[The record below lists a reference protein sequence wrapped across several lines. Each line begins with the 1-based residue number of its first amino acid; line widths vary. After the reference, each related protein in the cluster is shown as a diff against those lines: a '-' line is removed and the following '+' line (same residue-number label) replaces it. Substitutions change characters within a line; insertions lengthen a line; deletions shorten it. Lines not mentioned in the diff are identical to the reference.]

1 MTQKSRNKNLLKE
14 RLTMLLVVFF
24 CFFISNSTYFT
35 PIQGGGKD
43 QMEKS
48 QEAESSSSQ
57 DQTFLDVDVDAV
69 VPFSIVLEQ
78 GCLHLIYETIGFKN
92 VGIQVQA
99 PMARY
104 PSHFLEILLECII
117 SPNAP

>member
-1 MTQKSRNKNLLKE
+1 
-14 RLTMLLVVFF
+14 MLFVVFF
-24 CFFISNSTYFT
+24 CFFITNSTYFDPNQET
-35 PIQGGGKD
+35 EKD
-43 QMEKS
+43 QVEKS
-48 QEAESSSSQ
+48 QQADSSSSQ

-92 VGIQVQA
+92 IGFQVQA

-104 PSHFLEILLECII
+104 PSHFLEILLERII